1 MKNKELH
8 IAIPQPCHE
17 DWNKMTPT
25 EQGAFCDVC
34 SKCVVDFTRF
44 SDAELLAYFSN
55 APKNLCGR
63 FGKKQLTPPAAHTPI
78 IPSFAK
84 RLFLGLAMA
93 AGLSATANAHTPFIG
108 KQNPVYKEAITA
120 AKTIATIPNHQD
132 STGVISGVVLDSA
145 TNEPLFAVSVFI
157 EGTNIGAST
166 DFDGKFKL
174 VLPQEYLNK
183 PFVLKVAYVGYLPK
197 RFTDIVYQKNQ
208 TPLQITLTINEA
220 LMGDCVIILPATRW
234 QRFKGFFKRLF

>member
-1 MKNKELH
+1 
-8 IAIPQPCHE
+8 
-17 DWNKMTPT
+17 MTPT
-25 EQGAFCDVC
+25 EQGAFCNVC

-44 SDAELLAYFSN
+44 SDADLLAYFSN
-55 APKNLCGR
+55 APKNVCGR
-63 FGKKQLTPPAAHTPI
+63 FDKKQLIPPATYPPI

-108 KQNPVYKEAITA
+108 KHNPVYKEAITA
-120 AKTIATIPNHQD
+120 AKTIATVPNHQD

-145 TNEPLFAVSVFI
+145 TNEPLFTVSVFI

-183 PFVLKVAYVGYLPK
+183 PFTLKVQLIGYTSL
-197 RFTDIVYQKNQ
+197 FYTDIIYRNTQ
-208 TPLQITLTINEA
+208 TPLQITLALNEA
-220 LMGDCVIILPATRW
+220 LLGDCVIVVPATRW